1 MCFISLLKRNDQL
14 ADKSIRMSKKN
25 DGEEAVASEGVI
37 IRYEEAGCLVI
48 IRQSIEGPLPS
59 QLNRVFLSI

>member
-1 MCFISLLKRNDQL
+1 
-14 ADKSIRMSKKN
+14 MSKKN